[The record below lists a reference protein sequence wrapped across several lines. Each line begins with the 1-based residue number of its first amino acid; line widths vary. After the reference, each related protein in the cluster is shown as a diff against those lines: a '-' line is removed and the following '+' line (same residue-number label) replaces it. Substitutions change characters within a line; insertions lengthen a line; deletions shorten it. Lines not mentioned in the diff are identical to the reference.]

1 MKKVCIIL
9 VRLSKEKI
17 FSSPFTNTRAYD
29 IIKKKRIKFYSTH
42 TWYAHLK
49 GGQMKK
55 SKIWAISNL
64 IMTILI
70 ALLLVFIFFYEREA
84 IDKYVEKI
92 QREEENAVVL
102 TGLGFALAFIFA
114 AAICAVAALLLTIS
128 WIGLFSS
135 NKLGFL
141 VTGAIG
147 KIITLGGLF
156 YLMVGSISL
165 LSKTLYV
172 LFAVAY
178 LGGAVLD
185 FVFWKKLKE

>member
-1 MKKVCIIL
+1 
-9 VRLSKEKI
+9 
-17 FSSPFTNTRAYD
+17 
-29 IIKKKRIKFYSTH
+29 
-42 TWYAHLK
+42 
-49 GGQMKK
+49 MKK

-114 AAICAVAALLLTIS
+114 LAICAVAALLLTIS